1 MSAAGALF
9 GPRDREKSPTASS
22 WRYGQQSSAR
32 MMRLPLPR
40 PHTQFQLLTAAWCV
54 SGWIVLFLGR
64 PEEAI
69 QDLQHAIDLNPYD
82 RLVFKIHAAMA
93 YATQRAI
100 RSLQGSQ
107 GAAGQLFRGSR
118 RTNRPAPVLATSI
131 HYLQVLSAFKAVSAD
146 AFVE

>member
-1 MSAAGALF
+1 
-9 GPRDREKSPTASS
+9 
-22 WRYGQQSSAR
+22 

-40 PHTQFQLLTAAWCV
+40 PHTQFQRLMAAWYV
-54 SGWIVLFLGR
+54 SGWTLLFLGR

-69 QDLQHAIDLNPYD
+69 QHLQRAIDLNP
-82 RLVFKIHAAMA
+82 FKIHAAMA

-118 RTNRPAPVLATSI
+118 RTNRTAPVLATSI